1 MKMKLLRAIAM
12 LGFTVSLAAC
22 ESAPATITPL
32 VAENDPVALRIA
44 QAAEKASKALDT
56 VAGIEQYKNPLPPM
70 ENFAG
75 APQPIAQPITIT
87 WSGPAEQIVQTLA
100 AKAGYTYRTA
110 GAPSNIPLTVMIDAY
125 EKPLIDVLRDVGLQ
139 LGNRGDVAVDIN
151 ANVVQLRYAPT
162 DGKI

>member
-1 MKMKLLRAIAM
+1 MKKKFLH
-12 LGFTVSLAAC
+12 SLALLSTAFVLVGC
-22 ESAPATITPL
+22 ETPTTVTPL
-32 VAENDPVALRIA
+32 VAENDPVSLRIA
-44 QAAEKASKALDT
+44 QAAEKASKALQT

-70 ENFAG
+70 EDFNN
-75 APQPIAQPITIT
+75 APPALAQPITIT
-87 WSGPAEQIVQTLA
+87 WSGPAEQLVQTLA

-110 GAPSNIPLTVMIDAY
+110 GAPSSVPPTVMIDAY

-151 ANVVQLRYAPT
+151 ANVVQYRYAPT

>member
-1 MKMKLLRAIAM
+1 MMMKLSRSVGLLALVA
-12 LGFTVSLAAC
+12 SLAAC
-22 ESAPATITPL
+22 ETPSAVVPL
-32 VAENDPVALRIA
+32 VAENDPVALRVA

-56 VAGIEQYKNPLPPM
+56 IAGIEQYKNPLAPM

-75 APQPIAQPITIT
+75 APPAVSQPITIT
-87 WSGPAEQIVQTLA
+87 WSGPVEQIVKTLA

-110 GAPSNIPLTVMIDAY
+110 GASPDVALTVMIDSY

-139 LGNRGDVAVDIN
+139 LGNRADVAVDIN
-151 ANVVQLRYAPT
+151 GQVVQLRYAPT